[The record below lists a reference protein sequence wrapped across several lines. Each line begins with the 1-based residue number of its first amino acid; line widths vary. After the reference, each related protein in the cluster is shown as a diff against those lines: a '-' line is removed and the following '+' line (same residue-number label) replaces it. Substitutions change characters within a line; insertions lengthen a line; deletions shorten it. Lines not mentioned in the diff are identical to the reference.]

1 MTQLRN
7 KAALT
12 SVFALCCFIIFLVL
26 IVKDV
31 FKNLV
36 EDQIKEHTKLK
47 LNSEAYKNWKDPP
60 VSAYLQFYFFNVENQ
75 LQILQGERAIV
86 KQLGPYTYKQ
96 PRHRINVS
104 LFENDTVSATT
115 HTSFMFEPTM
125 SVGDP
130 RNDLVTTINIPLVTM
145 LQMLRH
151 SGMVNKVILSI
162 LFTLKRNT
170 LFQTHTVDEW
180 LWGYED
186 PILKLGHKL
195 LPNLFP
201 VSHFGL
207 FYGNGTSN
215 EEYLLNAGKNDYTKF
230 TEIITWNGQK
240 SLNWWASNF
249 CNMINGTDGASFHPL
264 IKKNE
269 MLYVFASD
277 ICRSFYLL
285 FEKELE
291 VQGISAYRFVLPKEA
306 FENDHPSNRGCCPGG
321 ICPMSGILNISICRQ
336 GAPVFVSTP
345 HFYNGDPRLVS
356 AIGGMKP
363 DMETHQTFL
372 DIEPM
377 TGIPVRAA
385 KRMQVNIHV
394 EAMKY
399 IVQTGQIRTMI
410 LPVFFLNEN
419 AVIDDKSAAKLKA
432 ALHKMKVVI
441 YIPYIFLWIGI
452 LLCLASLIL
461 AFVAWKRIENKD
473 FVPVILKL
481 RKLETQSEVK
491 KETQT
496 DRHCCN

>member
-1 MTQLRN
+1 MLDIRVGGTRVLEEVAEAEVSVDSPPRRREDNHSDVLLGNEDGTQESQIGAPFMTQLRN
-7 KAALT
+7 KAALI
-12 SVFALCCFIIFLVL
+12 SGFALCCFIIFVVL

-36 EDQIKEHTKLK
+36 EDRIKEHTKLK
-47 LNSEAYKNWKDPP
+47 LNSETYKNWKDPP
-60 VSAYLQFYFFNVENQ
+60 VPAYLQFYFFNVENQ

-96 PRHRINVS
+96 PRHRGKVS
-104 LFENDTVSATT
+104 LFKNGTISATT
-115 HTSFMFEPTM
+115 YTSFIFEPAM

-145 LQMLRH
+145 LQMLKH
-151 SGMVNKVILSI
+151 SGMVNKVILSM
-162 LFTLKRNT
+162 LLTLKRNT

-195 LPNLFP
+195 LPSMFP
-201 VSHFGL
+201 GSRFGL
-207 FYGNGTSN
+207 FHDKNGTN
-215 EEYLLNAGKNDYTKF
+215 NGKYLLNAGKNDYMKF

-240 SLNWWASNF
+240 SVNWWPSKF
-249 CNMINGTDGASFHPL
+249 CNMINGTDGTSFHPL

-269 MLYVFASD
+269 KLYIFASD

-291 VQGISAYRFVLPKEA
+291 VQGISAYRFLLPKEA
-306 FENDHPSNRGCCPGG
+306 FENDHPSNQGCCPGG
-321 ICPMSGILNISICRQ
+321 ICPMSGVLNISICRQ
-336 GAPVFVSTP
+336 GAPIFISFP
-345 HFYNGDPRLVS
+345 HFYNGDQRLVS

-377 TGIPVRAA
+377 TGLPVRAA

-394 EAMKY
+394 EAIKY
-399 IVQTGQIRTMI
+399 IV
-410 LPVFFLNEN
+410 
-419 AVIDDKSAAKLKA
+419 
-432 ALHKMKVVI
+432 
-441 YIPYIFLWIGI
+441 
-452 LLCLASLIL
+452 
-461 AFVAWKRIENKD
+461 
-473 FVPVILKL
+473 
-481 RKLETQSEVK
+481 
-491 KETQT
+491 
-496 DRHCCN
+496 